1 MNWNRQPLLF
11 PIVYFIHIHAYV
23 CMYGKCHSSR
33 NQLTNCQL
41 IWEML
46 CSLVAIGRQT
56 ATAADTTAYSLQSA
70 FGPCVNMCGFMCRQ
84 PYRLLPPYPL
94 PFPTSTTPCHTKS
107 LCICISN
114 CGNGSMLSSCL
125 PAVILLSV
133 VFAVSRC
140 LKFSSHAFT
149 DCDTYV
155 NLNFTI

>member
-84 PYRLLPPYPL
+84 PYRLLPPPSPL
-94 PFPTSTTPCHTKS
+94 SPPQ
-107 LCICISN
+107 
-114 CGNGSMLSSCL
+114 
-125 PAVILLSV
+125 LLQHLV
-133 VFAVSRC
+133 TQNLFAY
-140 LKFSSHAFT
+140 A
-149 DCDTYV
+149 
-155 NLNFTI
+155 